1 MEPDVPAPAG
11 SGWKMPGRS
20 ATPTS
25 SSSAGQSAASR
36 WPPCRFVSCR
46 RIAVGVSVISPADH
60 EATGFDLV
68 LARDG
73 SPAPPLPDLSEAV
86 PPSAGR
92 PVPVAGI
99 VLATGQGEYGERRR
113 HEVVAG
119 RVTEWLGSKVCA
131 CGCRN
136 LCHQATFVDDATR
149 AVMPPDPE
157 MIQVGDAIWQRP
169 QWRCLVQS
177 AVRPV
182 LWGPAGAGLLDSRV
196 SAAQRLM
203 LRR

>member
-1 MEPDVPAPAG
+1 V
-11 SGWKMPGRS
+11 
-20 ATPTS
+20 
-25 SSSAGQSAASR
+25 AALHA
-36 WPPCRFVSCR
+36 RFASCR

-131 CGCRN
+131 PVP
-136 LCHQATFVDDATR
+136 LDTR
-149 AVMPPDPE
+149 
-157 MIQVGDAIWQRP
+157 
-169 QWRCLVQS
+169 
-177 AVRPV
+177 
-182 LWGPAGAGLLDSRV
+182 LDSRDW
-196 SAAQRLM
+196 RLCSTAVTVQAGPGAGP
-203 LRR
+203 